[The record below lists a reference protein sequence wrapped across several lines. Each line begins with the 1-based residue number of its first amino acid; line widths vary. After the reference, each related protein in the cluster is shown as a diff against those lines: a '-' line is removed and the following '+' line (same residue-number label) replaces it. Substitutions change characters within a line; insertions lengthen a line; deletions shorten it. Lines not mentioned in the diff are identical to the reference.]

1 MRKKN
6 KRVLKIHINDIP
18 TFIVTTLIYL
28 IVIGLAITGIY
39 ICTQILCKVCF
50 SLYIINV
57 SIVYGILSYPNIKFK
72 K

>member
-6 KRVLKIHINDIP
+6 KIKIHINDISI
-18 TFIVTTLIYL
+18 FIVTTLIYL
-28 IVIGLAITGIY
+28 IVIALAITGIY
-39 ICTQILCKVCF
+39 IYIPILCKVCF
-50 SLYIINV
+50 SLYIINT